1 VIPVLLHDLRW
12 RLLAVALLALG
23 LLWWEVEAHA
33 HGALE
38 GVEAGPASFG
48 APMAYLAS
56 LTMIVLLAGFVSTDR
71 REGYTRIFFSHP
83 TSPLA
88 FYALRWALAYAV
100 ALLASFLFLLLVQL
114 IVWGE
119 LRGGWGALLLPVLTG
134 LVFGGIMAFLSSA
147 LPRGDA
153 WAALLLFL
161 PTLFPQA
168 LLFLLQ
174 GLGPALRQALLFVLP
189 PQTTALQVVY
199 ENLLVGQ
206 VAWGAAAFAAGY
218 GLVWL
223 AGAVA
228 LLRLR
233 EWP

>member
-1 VIPVLLHDLRW
+1 VIGILLHDLRW
-12 RLLAVALLALG
+12 RLAAIALLALG
-23 LLWWEVEAHA
+23 LLWWEVEAQA

-38 GVEAGPASFG
+38 GVEAGPASLG
-48 APMAYLAS
+48 APMAYLAAVA
-56 LTMIVLLAGFVSTDR
+56 MIVLLAGFVSTDR
-71 REGYTRIFFSHP
+71 REGYTRILFSHP

-88 FYALRWALAYAV
+88 LYALRWALAYGV
-100 ALLASFLFLLLVQL
+100 ALLASALFLLVVQL
-114 IVWGE
+114 AVWGE
-119 LRGGWGALLLPVLTG
+119 LRGGWGALLLPALTG
-134 LVFGGIMAFLSSA
+134 LIFGGIMAFFSSA

-168 LLFLLQ
+168 LALLLQ
-174 GLGPALRQALLFVLP
+174 GLGAPLRQTLLFLLP

-223 AGAVA
+223 AGAAA
-228 LLRLR
+228 LLRVR